1 MAEKHF
7 TKARGYLVKG
17 DEMYRKAA
25 AEIRAGMKADPS
37 LTQEEIGRWFGHSQ
51 SWVQRLLAWDKDYS
65 STNNPTPFV
74 RPANKTANDTKAF
87 LRDAP
92 MEVVE
97 RVLDDLPKERK
108 EQIAAATGDSYMQ
121 AKRDEIERRARKTDE
136 ERQADW
142 EAAERLNE
150 IQQNLFGQEG
160 ALSIRLD
167 LLHAAT
173 TLSEMIE
180 ARTLTPKAARLIEI
194 DNDEWQQK
202 LIDAQEH
209 ITGGD
214 E

>member
-1 MAEKHF
+1 MNSMAEKHF

-97 RVLDDLPKERK
+97 RVLDDLPKEDDGGGRGVPN
-108 EQIAAATGDSYMQ
+108 AC
-121 AKRDEIERRARKTDE
+121 RARATLASSSRRRRHFLE
-136 ERQADW
+136 FRLLAQAVRMRSHSHTVPPRGR
-142 EAAERLNE
+142 AKF
-150 IQQNLFGQEG
+150 Q
-160 ALSIRLD
+160 
-167 LLHAAT
+167 
-173 TLSEMIE
+173 
-180 ARTLTPKAARLIEI
+180 
-194 DNDEWQQK
+194 
-202 LIDAQEH
+202 
-209 ITGGD
+209 
-214 E
+214 